1 MSADPEP
8 VAFVDTNILVYAM
21 ANEDVARAPVA
32 QALIKRLM
40 IAKAFRSSTQVL
52 QELFVTLTRKGRKPF
67 SVEEALRYLDRIA
80 AYPVVTLDYGAVRA
94 AAELSARETL
104 SFWDALIIIAA
115 LRVQAG
121 RLYSE
126 DLQDGRTILGVQIV
140 NPFR

>member
-1 MSADPEP
+1 MSDDPEP
-8 VAFVDTNILVYAM
+8 VAFVDTNVLVYAM
-21 ANEDVARAPVA
+21 ANDDMARAPLA
-32 QALIKRLM
+32 QALLKQLM
-40 IAKAFRSSTQVL
+40 MAKSFHTSTQVL

-80 AYPVVTLDYGAVRA
+80 AYPVVTLDYSAVRA
-94 AAELSARETL
+94 AAELSDREKL
-104 SFWDALIIIAA
+104 SFWDALIIVAA
-115 LRVQAG
+115 SRVQAG